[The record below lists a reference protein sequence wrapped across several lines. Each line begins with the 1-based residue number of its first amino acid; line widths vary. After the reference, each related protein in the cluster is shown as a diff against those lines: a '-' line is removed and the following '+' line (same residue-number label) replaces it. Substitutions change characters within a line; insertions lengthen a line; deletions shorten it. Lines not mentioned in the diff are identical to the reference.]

1 VTPEANAHTDRPG
14 RVVRATVG
22 AITTTVVSVV
32 PVFLVGG
39 LAVQIGRDVGLTRA
53 GLGAA
58 VGVYFGA
65 TALGSLPVGRLVERY
80 GSARTGRAA
89 VVLSGAAMLAIA
101 LAGRSVAAL
110 LAMLAV
116 AATANSLGQLA
127 SNASL
132 AHWVPPRRHGL
143 TFGAKQSAI
152 PLSTLLAG
160 AAVPAVALTL
170 GWRWAFGIA
179 AALALAVLPLV
190 PPDPPGRSAAPLHDA
205 GRPGAALVL
214 LGVAAA
220 LGGGVA
226 NALSAFLVDSAV
238 ARGVPESSAGLMLAL
253 GSSICVC
260 ARLLIGWLA
269 DRRDGRHLGL
279 VAGLLACGGLGVAL
293 LGVPGR
299 PALVAGV
306 LIGFG
311 LGWSWPGL
319 LAFAVV
325 RRHPRTPAAA
335 TSITQTGVY
344 AGASVGPLGFGLLA
358 THASYPVAWLAAGV
372 AMLAAAAFVLLG
384 ARLNPPAAGYA
395 PGADAAAAPTPGHPL
410 ADRRAGG
417 DPPG

>member
-1 VTPEANAHTDRPG
+1 MTRGARAHTDQPE
-14 RVVRATVG
+14 RVVHAAIG
-22 AITTTVVSVV
+22 AITTTVVSVI

-58 VGVYFGA
+58 VAVYFGA

-89 VVLSGAAMLAIA
+89 VALSGGAMLAIA

-110 LAMLAV
+110 LALLAV

-179 AALALAVLPLV
+179 AVLALAVLPLV
-190 PPDPPGRSAAPLHDA
+190 PPDPPGRVALHRRDV
-205 GRPGAALVL
+205 GRPGVALVL

-226 NALSAFLVDSAV
+226 NALTAFLVDSTV
-238 ARGVPESSAGLMLAL
+238 ARGVAESSAGLLLAL
-253 GSSICVC
+253 GSAICVA
-260 ARLLIGWLA
+260 ARLAIGWLA
-269 DRRDGRHLGL
+269 DRRDGGHLVL
-279 VAGLLACGGLGVAL
+279 VATLLGCGGVGVAL
-293 LGVPGR
+293 LGAPAR
-299 PALVAGV
+299 PTLVIGV

-325 RRHPRTPAAA
+325 RRYPRTPAAA

-344 AGASVGPLGFGLLA
+344 AGASIGPLSFGLLA

-372 AMLAAAAFVLLG
+372 AMLAAAAFVLLS
-384 ARLNPPAAGYA
+384 ARLNRSDPGYTTPP
-395 PGADAAAAPTPGHPL
+395 PGAGPGEL
-410 ADRRAGG
+410 GRRRAMGEV
-417 DPPG
+417 PG